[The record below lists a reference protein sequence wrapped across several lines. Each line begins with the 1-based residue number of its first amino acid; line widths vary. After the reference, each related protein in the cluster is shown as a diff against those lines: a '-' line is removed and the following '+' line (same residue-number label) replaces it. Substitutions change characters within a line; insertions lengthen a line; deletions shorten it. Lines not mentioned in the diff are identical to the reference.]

1 MLINGAIEALY
12 LQIGSKEDIDIAMC
26 KGVNYP
32 KGLLRWADDWG
43 LKNVLN
49 ELMDLFETYGD
60 DRYIPNK
67 LLKNKV
73 NEKTVF
79 FA

>member
-1 MLINGAIEALY
+1 ML
-12 LQIGSKEDIDIAMC
+12 DC
-26 KGVNYP
+26 
-32 KGLLRWADDWG
+32 
-43 LKNVLN
+43 LN
-49 ELMDLFETYGD
+49 ELIDLYEIYGD

-67 LLKNKV
+67 LLKDKV